1 MFFNLKIFTAAVSVL
16 AISLSSVMASE
27 SAENAVTFE
36 TPQALQ
42 EAASKITTKFEEGVH
57 YKVIEGA
64 TVSEVKEV
72 REFFSFFC
80 GHCHAFLPV
89 IRQVSYA
96 LPEDVESGKKL
107 QQLAILYRKNI
118 SALPVMAAL

>member
-27 SAENAVTFE
+27 SAENSATFE

-57 YKVIEGA
+57 YKVVEGA

-80 GHCHAFLPV
+80 GNRIV
-89 IRQVSYA
+89 R
-96 LPEDVESGKKL
+96 
-107 QQLAILYRKNI
+107 
-118 SALPVMAAL
+118 